1 MALPSA
7 EHMTGCTHATLTL
20 PGKSWAKLVKV
31 KSIVKKIG
39 QDDPRRIIHS
49 FKVGFALVLISI
61 LQHFRPSFYGFGDN
75 IIWAVLTVVLV
86 LEFSVGAT
94 LGKGLNRML
103 ATALAGALGLVT
115 HRLAT
120 LSGKKGKLVLSSI
133 FVFVIAET
141 VTFMRFSPWLKARY
155 DYGLL
160 IFILT
165 FCLVSLDYNTDSE
178 LLEIAQERLLTIIIG
193 SCLSIVICIC
203 ICPVWVGKDLHNQIA
218 ANIQKVADFLEGFG
232 DEYFNNSDKTEA
244 GDAKPFLHIY
254 KSILSSKSSE
264 ETMAI
269 LARWEPCHGRFRFRH
284 PWKQYLKI
292 GNLTRS
298 CAYKIETLSVYL
310 FNSQQTPYELRSR
323 IQETCTN
330 ISLESGKA
338 LKEAS
343 LLVKNMAKSSRP
355 NLYVTNAKNAA
366 ESLKSVLR
374 TNPWEEANHL
384 EIIPAATVASL
395 LIDVVICIENICE
408 AVEELASL
416 ANFVPSE
423 LLHRGTTVQPIC
435 DEHDDGS
442 VHVITVNE

>member
-1 MALPSA
+1 MALPGA
-7 EHMTGCTHATLTL
+7 EYTTGFTQAWRTLTE
-20 PGKSWAKLVKV
+20 KTWAKLVEAT
-31 KSIVKKIG
+31 KKG
-39 QDDPRRIIHS
+39 KMLVQDDPRRVIHS

-61 LQHFRPSFYGFGDN
+61 LQYFRPSFYGFGDN

-103 ATALAGALGLVT
+103 ATALAGALGIAA

-120 LSGKKGKLVLSSI
+120 LSGEKGKAVLTSI

-141 VTFMRFSPWLKARY
+141 VTFMRFSPRLKARY
-155 DYGLL
+155 DYGML

-165 FCLVSLDYNTDSE
+165 FCMVSLADNTDKE
-178 LLEIAQERLLTIIIG
+178 LLEIAHERLLTIIIG

-218 ANIQKVADFLEGFG
+218 GNIQKIADFMEETVAKHAGFG
-232 DEYFNNSDKTEA
+232 DEYFNNTETTEA
-244 GDAKPFLHIY
+244 GEDKPFLHRY
-254 KSILSSKSSE
+254 KSYLGK
-264 ETMAI
+264 M
-269 LARWEPCHGRFRFRH
+269 EPCHGRFRFRH

-292 GNLTRS
+292 GNLTRL
-298 CAYKIETLSVYL
+298 CAYKIEALSVYL
-310 FNSQQTPYELRSR
+310 FNSEQTPYELRSR
-323 IQETCTN
+323 IQEPCTN

-343 LLVKNMAKSSRP
+343 LLVKNMTKSSTP
-355 NLYVTNAKNAA
+355 NLHVTNAKNAA
-366 ESLKSVLR
+366 ESLRSVLR
-374 TNPWEEANHL
+374 ANPWEGADHL

-395 LIDVVICIENICE
+395 LIDIVTCVEKICE

-416 ANFVPSE
+416 ANFVPSAE
-423 LLHRGTTVQPIC
+423 LLHRGTVQPIS
-435 DEHDDGS
+435 DHDGS
-442 VHVITVNE
+442 VHVITVSE

>member
-1 MALPSA
+1 MALSSA
-7 EHMTGCTHATLTL
+7 EHMTGCTHASLTL

-39 QDDPRRIIHS
+39 QDDPRRVIHS

-218 ANIQKVADFLEGFG
+218 ANIQKVADFLEGRLFG
-232 DEYFNNSDKTEA
+232 KMGTVSW
-244 GDAKPFLHIY
+244 P
-254 KSILSSKSSE
+254 
-264 ETMAI
+264 
-269 LARWEPCHGRFRFRH
+269 
-284 PWKQYLKI
+284 
-292 GNLTRS
+292 
-298 CAYKIETLSVYL
+298 
-310 FNSQQTPYELRSR
+310 TPYELRSR

-343 LLVKNMAKSSRP
+343 LLVKNMAKSSTP
-355 NLYVTNAKNAA
+355 NFYVTNAKNAA

-416 ANFVPSE
+416 ANFVPYE